1 MSQNLNDIIY
11 LLIYINLDFK
21 WAISSGFLYV
31 FRMLNKFKM
40 PKFKALANWA
50 MLEYYPIA
58 DNVYM
63 LYLTIKR
70 GRNVEITYSYVLV
83 E

>member
-1 MSQNLNDIIY
+1 M
-11 LLIYINLDFK
+11 
-21 WAISSGFLYV
+21 

-63 LYLTIKR
+63 LYLTNKR